1 MSNSIQM
8 DLGSLS
14 SANAYAA
21 QKSSSSSSSSS
32 TSTVDELIRQGYT
45 ISDPDQDLGLDFT
58 DFLQLMVAQ
67 LQNQTIDNATDTTDM
82 LNQLVQMSVVSMM
95 SSVKNSLDTLTVS
108 TTMTYAAS
116 LVGKTVTVG
125 TYDEEGNLQEV
136 VGTVTGTGTYQGV
149 QVIFIDGEMY
159 PLSSIMAVGE
169 LPDIPE
175 EPGEGGE
182 GEGGEGGEGENGGSE
197 TTPEV

>member
-1 MSNSIQM
+1 MQ
-8 DLGSLS
+8 LGLESLS
-14 SANAYAA
+14 ASKAYST
-21 QKSSSSSSSSS
+21 QKSDS
-32 TSTVDELIRQGYT
+32 TTVDDLLKEGYT
-45 ISDPDQDLGLDFT
+45 ISDPNEDLGLDFS

-95 SSVKNSLDTLTVS
+95 SSVKTSLDTLTVS

-125 TYDEEGNLQEV
+125 AYNDEGELEEI
-136 VGTVTGTGTYQGV
+136 VGEVTGTGTYQGT
-149 QVIFIDGEMY
+149 QVIFINGEMY

-169 LPDIPE
+169 LPELPE
-175 EPGEGGE
+175 EPGEGGDS
-182 GEGGEGGEGENGGSE
+182 GEGGEGGEGGGTGEGGEGE
-197 TTPEV
+197 TTPKV

>member
-1 MSNSIQM
+1 
-8 DLGSLS
+8 
-14 SANAYAA
+14 
-21 QKSSSSSSSSS
+21 
-32 TSTVDELIRQGYT
+32 
-45 ISDPDQDLGLDFT
+45 
-58 DFLQLMVAQ
+58 
-67 LQNQTIDNATDTTDM
+67 M

-95 SSVKNSLDTLTVS
+95 SSVKTSLDTLTIS

-125 TYDEEGNLQEV
+125 VYNDEGELEEV
-136 VGTVTGTGTYQGV
+136 VGEVTGTGTYQGT

-169 LPDIPE
+169 LPEVPE
-175 EPGEGGE
+175 EPGEGGDG
-182 GEGGEGGEGENGGSE
+182 GEGGGTGEGGEGE

>member
-1 MSNSIQM
+1 MQ
-8 DLGSLS
+8 LGLESLS
-14 SANAYAA
+14 ASKAYST
-21 QKSSSSSSSSS
+21 QKSDS
-32 TSTVDELIRQGYT
+32 TTVDDLLKEGYT
-45 ISDPDQDLGLDFT
+45 ISDPNEDLGLDFS

-95 SSVKNSLDTLTVS
+95 SSVKTSLDTLTVS

-125 TYDEEGNLQEV
+125 VYNDEGELEEV
-136 VGTVTGTGTYQGV
+136 VGEVTGTGTYQGT
-149 QVIFIDGEMY
+149 QVIFVNGEMY

-169 LPDIPE
+169 LPELPE
-175 EPGEGGE
+175 KPGEGGDGGEGGEGGGTGEGGE
-182 GEGGEGGEGENGGSE
+182 GE
-197 TTPEV
+197 TTPKV

>member
-1 MSNSIQM
+1 MQ
-8 DLGSLS
+8 LGLESLS
-14 SANAYAA
+14 ASKAYST
-21 QKSSSSSSSSS
+21 QKSDS
-32 TSTVDELIRQGYT
+32 TTVDDLLKEGYT
-45 ISDPDQDLGLDFT
+45 ISDPNEDLGLDFS

-95 SSVKNSLDTLTVS
+95 SSVKTSLDTLTVS

-125 TYDEEGNLQEV
+125 AYNDEGELEEV
-136 VGTVTGTGTYQGV
+136 VGEVTGTGTYQGT
-149 QVIFIDGEMY
+149 QVIFVNGEMY

-169 LPDIPE
+169 LPELPE
-175 EPGEGGE
+175 EPGEGGDS
-182 GEGGEGGEGENGGSE
+182 GEGGEGGEGGGTGEGGEGE
-197 TTPEV
+197 TTPKV

>member
-1 MSNSIQM
+1 MQ
-8 DLGSLS
+8 LGLESLS
-14 SANAYAA
+14 ASKAYST
-21 QKSSSSSSSSS
+21 QKSDS
-32 TSTVDELIRQGYT
+32 TTVDDLLKEGYT
-45 ISDPDQDLGLDFT
+45 ISDPNEDLGLDFS

-95 SSVKNSLDTLTVS
+95 SSVKTSLDTLTVS

-125 TYDEEGNLQEV
+125 VYNDEGELEEV
-136 VGTVTGTGTYQGV
+136 VGEVTGTGTYQGT
-149 QVIFIDGEMY
+149 QVIFVNGEMY

-169 LPDIPE
+169 LPELPE
-175 EPGEGGE
+175 EPGEGGDG
-182 GEGGEGGEGENGGSE
+182 GEGGEGGGTGEGGEGE
-197 TTPEV
+197 TTPKV

>member
-1 MSNSIQM
+1 MQ
-8 DLGSLS
+8 LGLESLS
-14 SANAYAA
+14 AGSAYAA
-21 QKSSSSSSSSS
+21 QKSSSG
-32 TSTVDELIRQGYT
+32 STVEELEKQGYT
-45 ISDPDQDLGLDFT
+45 ISNPDEDLGLDFT

-95 SSVKNSLDTLTVS
+95 SSVKTSLDTLTVS

-125 TYDEEGNLQEV
+125 AYNEDGELEEI
-136 VGTVTGTGTYQGV
+136 VGEVTGTGTYQGT
-149 QVIFIDGEMY
+149 QVIFVNGEMY

-169 LPDIPE
+169 LPEVPE
-175 EPGEGGE
+175 GPGEGGDGGEGGGTGEGGE
-182 GEGGEGGEGENGGSE
+182 GE

>member
-1 MSNSIQM
+1 MSSDFMQ
-8 DLGSLS
+8 LGLESLS
-14 SANAYAA
+14 ASKAYST
-21 QKSSSSSSSSS
+21 QKSDS
-32 TSTVDELIRQGYT
+32 TTVDDLLKEGYT
-45 ISDPDQDLGLDFT
+45 ISDPDSDLGLDFS

-95 SSVKNSLDTLTVS
+95 SSVKTSLDTLTIS

-125 TYDEEGNLQEV
+125 VYNDEGELEEV
-136 VGTVTGTGTYQGV
+136 VGEVTGTGTYQGT

-169 LPDIPE
+169 LPELPE

-182 GEGGEGGEGENGGSE
+182 GGEGGGTGEGGEGE

>member
-1 MSNSIQM
+1 MSSDFM
-8 DLGSLS
+8 PLSLDTLQ
-14 SANAYAA
+14 AA
-21 QKSSSSSSSSS
+21 STYSTAKSSDMP
-32 TSTVDELIRQGYT
+32 TAEELEREGYT
-45 ISDPDQDLGLDFT
+45 ISDPENDLGLDFT

-95 SSVKNSLDTLTVS
+95 SSVKTSLDTLTVS

-125 TYDEEGNLQEV
+125 AYNEDGELEEI
-136 VGTVTGTGTYQGV
+136 VGEVTGTGTYQGT
-149 QVIFIDGEMY
+149 QVIFVNGEMY

-169 LPDIPE
+169 LPEVPE
-175 EPGEGGE
+175 EPGEGGDG
-182 GEGGEGGEGENGGSE
+182 GEGSGTGEGGEGE

>member
-1 MSNSIQM
+1 MQ
-8 DLGSLS
+8 LGLESLS
-14 SANAYAA
+14 ASKAYST
-21 QKSSSSSSSSS
+21 QKSDS
-32 TSTVDELIRQGYT
+32 TTVDDLLKEGYT
-45 ISDPDQDLGLDFT
+45 ISDPNEDLGLDFS

-95 SSVKNSLDTLTVS
+95 SSVKTSLDTLTVS

-125 TYDEEGNLQEV
+125 AYNDEGELEEV
-136 VGTVTGTGTYQGV
+136 VGEVTGTGTYQGT
-149 QVIFIDGEMY
+149 QVIFVNGEMY

-169 LPDIPE
+169 LPELPE
-175 EPGEGGE
+175 EPGEGGDS
-182 GEGGEGGEGENGGSE
+182 GEGGEGGGTGEGGEGE
-197 TTPEV
+197 TTPKV

>member
-1 MSNSIQM
+1 MQ
-8 DLGSLS
+8 LGLESLS
-14 SANAYAA
+14 ASKAYST
-21 QKSSSSSSSSS
+21 QKSDS
-32 TSTVDELIRQGYT
+32 TTVDDLLKEGYT
-45 ISDPDQDLGLDFT
+45 ISDPNEDLGLDFS

-95 SSVKNSLDTLTVS
+95 SSVKTSLDTLTVS

-125 TYDEEGNLQEV
+125 VYNDEGELEEV
-136 VGTVTGTGTYQGV
+136 VGEVTGTGTYQGT
-149 QVIFIDGEMY
+149 QVIFVNGEMY

-169 LPDIPE
+169 LPELPE
-175 EPGEGGE
+175 EPGVGGDGGEGGEGGGTGEGGE
-182 GEGGEGGEGENGGSE
+182 GE
-197 TTPEV
+197 TTPKV

>member
-1 MSNSIQM
+1 MQ
-8 DLGSLS
+8 LGLESLS
-14 SANAYAA
+14 ASKAYST
-21 QKSSSSSSSSS
+21 QKSDS
-32 TSTVDELIRQGYT
+32 TTVDDLLKEGYT
-45 ISDPDQDLGLDFT
+45 ISDPNEDLGLDFS

-95 SSVKNSLDTLTVS
+95 SSVKTSLDTLTVS

-125 TYDEEGNLQEV
+125 VYNDEGELEEV
-136 VGTVTGTGTYQGV
+136 VGEVTGTGTYQGT
-149 QVIFIDGEMY
+149 QVIFVNGEMY

-169 LPDIPE
+169 LPELPE

-182 GEGGEGGEGENGGSE
+182 GGGGGDGGGTGAGGVRES
-197 TTPEV
+197 TPKV

>member
-1 MSNSIQM
+1 MQ
-8 DLGSLS
+8 LGLESLS
-14 SANAYAA
+14 AGSAYAA
-21 QKSSSSSSSSS
+21 QKSSSG
-32 TSTVDELIRQGYT
+32 STVAELEKQGYT
-45 ISDPDQDLGLDFT
+45 ISNPDEDLGLDFT

-95 SSVKNSLDTLTVS
+95 SSVKTSLDTLTVS

-125 TYDEEGNLQEV
+125 AYNEDGELEEI
-136 VGTVTGTGTYQGV
+136 VGEVTGTGTYQGT
-149 QVIFIDGEMY
+149 QVIFVNGEMY

-169 LPDIPE
+169 LPEVPE
-175 EPGEGGE
+175 EPGEGGDG
-182 GEGGEGGEGENGGSE
+182 GEGGGTGEGGEGE

>member
-1 MSNSIQM
+1 MQ
-8 DLGSLS
+8 LGLESLS
-14 SANAYAA
+14 AGSAYAA
-21 QKSSSSSSSSS
+21 QKSSSG
-32 TSTVDELIRQGYT
+32 STVEELEKQGYT
-45 ISDPDQDLGLDFT
+45 ISNPDEDLGLDFT

-95 SSVKNSLDTLTVS
+95 SSVKTSLDTLTVS

-125 TYDEEGNLQEV
+125 AYNEDGELEEI
-136 VGTVTGTGTYQGV
+136 VGEVTGTGTYQGT
-149 QVIFIDGEMY
+149 QVIFVNGEMY

-169 LPDIPE
+169 LPEVPE
-175 EPGEGGE
+175 EPGEGGDG
-182 GEGGEGGEGENGGSE
+182 GEGSGTGEGGEGE

>member
-1 MSNSIQM
+1 MSSDFMQ
-8 DLGSLS
+8 LGLESLS
-14 SANAYAA
+14 ASKAYST
-21 QKSSSSSSSSS
+21 QKSDS
-32 TSTVDELIRQGYT
+32 TTVDDLLKEGYT
-45 ISDPDQDLGLDFT
+45 ISDPNEDLGLDFS

-95 SSVKNSLDTLTVS
+95 SSVKTSLDTLTVS

-125 TYDEEGNLQEV
+125 VYNDEGELEEV
-136 VGTVTGTGTYQGV
+136 VGEVTGTGTYQGT
-149 QVIFIDGEMY
+149 QVIFVNGEMY

-169 LPDIPE
+169 LPELPE
-175 EPGEGGE
+175 KPGEGGDGGEGGGTGEGGE
-182 GEGGEGGEGENGGSE
+182 GE
-197 TTPEV
+197 TTPKV

>member
-1 MSNSIQM
+1 MQ
-8 DLGSLS
+8 LGLESLS
-14 SANAYAA
+14 ASKAYST
-21 QKSSSSSSSSS
+21 QKSDS
-32 TSTVDELIRQGYT
+32 TTVDDLLKEGYT
-45 ISDPDQDLGLDFT
+45 ISDPDSDLGLDFS

-95 SSVKNSLDTLTVS
+95 SSVKTSLDTLTIS

-125 TYDEEGNLQEV
+125 VYNDEGELEEV
-136 VGTVTGTGTYQGV
+136 AGEVTGTGTYQGT

-169 LPDIPE
+169 LPELPE

-182 GEGGEGGEGENGGSE
+182 GGGTGEGGEGE

>member
-1 MSNSIQM
+1 MQ
-8 DLGSLS
+8 LGLESLS
-14 SANAYAA
+14 ASKAYST
-21 QKSSSSSSSSS
+21 QKSDS
-32 TSTVDELIRQGYT
+32 TTVDDLLKEGYT
-45 ISDPDQDLGLDFT
+45 ISDPNEDLGLDFS

-95 SSVKNSLDTLTVS
+95 SSVKTSLDTLTVS

-125 TYDEEGNLQEV
+125 VYNDEGELEEV
-136 VGTVTGTGTYQGV
+136 VGEVTGTGTYQGT
-149 QVIFIDGEMY
+149 QVIFVNGEMY

-169 LPDIPE
+169 LPELPE
-175 EPGEGGE
+175 KPGEGGDGGEGGGTGEGGE
-182 GEGGEGGEGENGGSE
+182 GE
-197 TTPEV
+197 TTPKV

>member
-125 TYDEEGNLQEV
+125 TYDEEGELQEV

>member
-1 MSNSIQM
+1 MQM
-8 DLGSLS
+8 GLEALSTTGS
-14 SANAYAA
+14 AYAA
-21 QKSSSSSSSSS
+21 QKSSS
-32 TSTVDELIRQGYT
+32 TGTTAEELEKLGYT
-45 ISDPDQDLGLDFT
+45 ISDPDEDLGLDFT

-125 TYDEEGNLQEV
+125 TYNEEGKLEEV
-136 VGTVTGTGTYQGV
+136 VGQVTGTGTYQGT
-149 QVIFIDGEMY
+149 QVIFVNGEMY

-175 EPGEGGE
+175 EGTDGSTEGGDQND
-182 GEGGEGGEGENGGSE
+182 GEQTGE

>member
-1 MSNSIQM
+1 MQ
-8 DLGSLS
+8 LGLESLS
-14 SANAYAA
+14 ASKAYST
-21 QKSSSSSSSSS
+21 QKSDS
-32 TSTVDELIRQGYT
+32 TTVDDLLKEGYT
-45 ISDPDQDLGLDFT
+45 ISDPNEDLGLDFS

-95 SSVKNSLDTLTVS
+95 SSVKTSLDTLTVS

-125 TYDEEGNLQEV
+125 AYNDEGELEEI
-136 VGTVTGTGTYQGV
+136 VGEVTGTGTYQGT
-149 QVIFIDGEMY
+149 QVIFVNGEMY

-169 LPDIPE
+169 LPELPE
-175 EPGEGGE
+175 EPGEGGDS
-182 GEGGEGGEGENGGSE
+182 GEGGEGGEGGGTGEGGEGE
-197 TTPEV
+197 TTPKV

>member
-1 MSNSIQM
+1 MSSDFMQ
-8 DLGSLS
+8 LGLESLS
-14 SANAYAA
+14 AGSAYAA
-21 QKSSSSSSSSS
+21 QKSSSG
-32 TSTVDELIRQGYT
+32 STVEELEKQGYT
-45 ISDPDQDLGLDFT
+45 ISNPDEDLGLDFT

-95 SSVKNSLDTLTVS
+95 SSVKTSLDTLTVS

-125 TYDEEGNLQEV
+125 AYNEDGELEEI
-136 VGTVTGTGTYQGV
+136 VGEVTGTGTYQGT
-149 QVIFIDGEMY
+149 QVIFVNGEMY

-169 LPDIPE
+169 LPEVPE
-175 EPGEGGE
+175 EPGEGGDG
-182 GEGGEGGEGENGGSE
+182 GEGGGTGEGGEGE

>member
-1 MSNSIQM
+1 MQ
-8 DLGSLS
+8 LWLESLS
-14 SANAYAA
+14 ASKAYST
-21 QKSSSSSSSSS
+21 QKSDS
-32 TSTVDELIRQGYT
+32 TTVDDLLKEGYT
-45 ISDPDQDLGLDFT
+45 ISDPNEDLGLDFS

-95 SSVKNSLDTLTVS
+95 SSVKTSLDTLTVS

-125 TYDEEGNLQEV
+125 VYNDEGELEEV
-136 VGTVTGTGTYQGV
+136 VGEVTGTGTYQGT
-149 QVIFIDGEMY
+149 QVIFVNGEMY

-169 LPDIPE
+169 LPELPE
-175 EPGEGGE
+175 KPGEGGDGGEGGGTGEGGE
-182 GEGGEGGEGENGGSE
+182 GE
-197 TTPEV
+197 TTPKV

>member
-1 MSNSIQM
+1 MQLG
-8 DLGSLS
+8 LGSLS
-14 SANAYAA
+14 ASKAYST
-21 QKSSSSSSSSS
+21 QKSDS
-32 TSTVDELIRQGYT
+32 TTVDDLLKEGYT
-45 ISDPDQDLGLDFT
+45 ISDPNEDLGLDFS

-95 SSVKNSLDTLTVS
+95 SSVKTSLDTLTVS

-125 TYDEEGNLQEV
+125 VYNDEGELEEV
-136 VGTVTGTGTYQGV
+136 VGEVTGTGTYQGT
-149 QVIFIDGEMY
+149 QVIFINGEMY

-169 LPDIPE
+169 LPELPE
-175 EPGEGGE
+175 EPGEGGDS
-182 GEGGEGGEGENGGSE
+182 GEGGEGGEGGGTGEGGEGE
-197 TTPEV
+197 TTPKV

>member
-1 MSNSIQM
+1 MQ
-8 DLGSLS
+8 LGLESLS
-14 SANAYAA
+14 ASKAYSM
-21 QKSSSSSSSSS
+21 QKSDG
-32 TSTVDELIRQGYT
+32 TTVDDLLKEGYT
-45 ISDPDQDLGLDFT
+45 ISDPDSDLGLDFS

-95 SSVKNSLDTLTVS
+95 SSVKTSLDTLTVS

-125 TYDEEGNLQEV
+125 AYNEDGELEEI
-136 VGTVTGTGTYQGV
+136 VGEVTGTGTYQGT
-149 QVIFIDGEMY
+149 QVIFVNGEMY

-169 LPDIPE
+169 LPEVPE

-182 GEGGEGGEGENGGSE
+182 GGEGGGTGEGGEGE

>member
-1 MSNSIQM
+1 MQ
-8 DLGSLS
+8 LGLESLS
-14 SANAYAA
+14 ASKAYST
-21 QKSSSSSSSSS
+21 QKSDS
-32 TSTVDELIRQGYT
+32 TTVDDLLKEGYT
-45 ISDPDQDLGLDFT
+45 ISDPDSDLGLDFS

-95 SSVKNSLDTLTVS
+95 SSVKTSLDTLTVS

-125 TYDEEGNLQEV
+125 AYNDEGELEEI
-136 VGTVTGTGTYQGV
+136 VGEVTGTGTYQGT
-149 QVIFIDGEMY
+149 QVIFINGEMY

-169 LPDIPE
+169 LPELPE
-175 EPGEGGE
+175 EPGEGGDG
-182 GEGGEGGEGENGGSE
+182 GEGGEGGGTGEGGEGE
-197 TTPEV
+197 TTPKV

>member
-21 QKSSSSSSSSS
+21 QKSSSSSS

-125 TYDEEGNLQEV
+125 TYDEEGELQEV

>member
-1 MSNSIQM
+1 MQ
-8 DLGSLS
+8 LGLESLS
-14 SANAYAA
+14 ASKAYST
-21 QKSSSSSSSSS
+21 QKSDS
-32 TSTVDELIRQGYT
+32 TTVDDLLKEGYT
-45 ISDPDQDLGLDFT
+45 ISDPNEDLGLDFS

-95 SSVKNSLDTLTVS
+95 SSVKTSLDTLTVS

-125 TYDEEGNLQEV
+125 VYNDEGELEEV
-136 VGTVTGTGTYQGV
+136 VGEVTGTGTYQGT
-149 QVIFIDGEMY
+149 QVIFINGEMY

-169 LPDIPE
+169 LPELPE
-175 EPGEGGE
+175 EPGEGGDS
-182 GEGGEGGEGENGGSE
+182 GEGGEGGEGGGTGEGGEGE
-197 TTPEV
+197 TTPKV

>member
-21 QKSSSSSSSSS
+21 QKSSSSSS

-125 TYDEEGNLQEV
+125 TYDEEGELQEV

-182 GEGGEGGEGENGGSE
+182 GGEGENGGSE

>member
-1 MSNSIQM
+1 MQ
-8 DLGSLS
+8 LGLESLS
-14 SANAYAA
+14 ASKAYST
-21 QKSSSSSSSSS
+21 QKSDS
-32 TSTVDELIRQGYT
+32 TTVDDLLKEGYT
-45 ISDPDQDLGLDFT
+45 ISDPNEDLGLDFS

-95 SSVKNSLDTLTVS
+95 SSVKTSLDTLTVS

-125 TYDEEGNLQEV
+125 VYNDEGELEEV
-136 VGTVTGTGTYQGV
+136 VGEVTGTGTYQGT
-149 QVIFIDGEMY
+149 QVIFINGEMY

-169 LPDIPE
+169 LPELPE
-175 EPGEGGE
+175 EPGEGGDS
-182 GEGGEGGEGENGGSE
+182 GEGGEGGGTGEGGEGE
-197 TTPEV
+197 TTPKV

>member
-1 MSNSIQM
+1 MQ
-8 DLGSLS
+8 LGLESLS
-14 SANAYAA
+14 ASKAYST
-21 QKSSSSSSSSS
+21 QKSDS
-32 TSTVDELIRQGYT
+32 TTVDDLLKEGYT
-45 ISDPDQDLGLDFT
+45 ISDPNEDLGLDFS

-95 SSVKNSLDTLTVS
+95 SSVKTSLDTLTVS

-125 TYDEEGNLQEV
+125 VYSDEGELEEV
-136 VGTVTGTGTYQGV
+136 VGEVTGTGTYQGT
-149 QVIFIDGEMY
+149 QVIFVNGEMY

-169 LPDIPE
+169 LPELPE
-175 EPGEGGE
+175 EPGEGGDG
-182 GEGGEGGEGENGGSE
+182 GEGGEGGGTGEGGEGE
-197 TTPEV
+197 TTPKV

>member
-1 MSNSIQM
+1 MQPG
-8 DLGSLS
+8 LVPLS
-14 SANAYAA
+14 ASKACPT
-21 QKSSSSSSSSS
+21 QRGDS
-32 TSTVDELIRQGYT
+32 TTVDDLLKEGYT
-45 ISDPDQDLGLDFT
+45 ISDPNEDLGLDFS

-95 SSVKNSLDTLTVS
+95 SSVKTSLDTLTVS

-125 TYDEEGNLQEV
+125 VYNDEGELEEI
-136 VGTVTGTGTYQGV
+136 VGEVTGTGTYQGT
-149 QVIFIDGEMY
+149 QVIFINGEMY

-169 LPDIPE
+169 LPELPE
-175 EPGEGGE
+175 EPGEGGDS
-182 GEGGEGGEGENGGSE
+182 GEGGEGGGTGEGGEGE
-197 TTPEV
+197 TTPKV

>member
-1 MSNSIQM
+1 MQ
-8 DLGSLS
+8 LGLESLS
-14 SANAYAA
+14 ASKAYST
-21 QKSSSSSSSSS
+21 QKSDS
-32 TSTVDELIRQGYT
+32 TTVDDLLKEGYT
-45 ISDPDQDLGLDFT
+45 ISDPNEDLGLDFS

-95 SSVKNSLDTLTVS
+95 SSVKTSLDTLTVS

-125 TYDEEGNLQEV
+125 VYNDEGELEEI
-136 VGTVTGTGTYQGV
+136 VGEVTGTGTYQGT
-149 QVIFIDGEMY
+149 QVIFINGEMY

-169 LPDIPE
+169 LPELPE
-175 EPGEGGE
+175 EPGEGGDS
-182 GEGGEGGEGENGGSE
+182 GEGGEGGGTGEGGEGE
-197 TTPEV
+197 TTPKV

>member
-1 MSNSIQM
+1 MQ
-8 DLGSLS
+8 LGLESLS
-14 SANAYAA
+14 ASKAYST
-21 QKSSSSSSSSS
+21 QKSDS
-32 TSTVDELIRQGYT
+32 TTVDDLLKEGYT
-45 ISDPDQDLGLDFT
+45 ISDPNEDLGLDFS

-95 SSVKNSLDTLTVS
+95 SSVKTSLDTLTVS

-125 TYDEEGNLQEV
+125 AYNDEGELEEV
-136 VGTVTGTGTYQGV
+136 VGEVTGTGTYQGT
-149 QVIFIDGEMY
+149 QVIFINGEMY

-169 LPDIPE
+169 LPELPE
-175 EPGEGGE
+175 EPGEGGDS
-182 GEGGEGGEGENGGSE
+182 GEGGEGGEGGGTGEGGEGE
-197 TTPEV
+197 TTPKV

>member
-1 MSNSIQM
+1 MQ
-8 DLGSLS
+8 LGLESLS
-14 SANAYAA
+14 ASKAYST
-21 QKSSSSSSSSS
+21 QKSDS
-32 TSTVDELIRQGYT
+32 TTVDDLLKEGYT
-45 ISDPDQDLGLDFT
+45 ISDPNEDLGLDFS

-95 SSVKNSLDTLTVS
+95 SSVKTSLDTLTVS

-125 TYDEEGNLQEV
+125 AYNDEGELEEI
-136 VGTVTGTGTYQGV
+136 VGEVTGTGTYQGT
-149 QVIFIDGEMY
+149 QVIFINGEMY

-169 LPDIPE
+169 LPELPE
-175 EPGEGGE
+175 EPGEGGDG
-182 GEGGEGGEGENGGSE
+182 GEGGEGGGTGEGGEGE
-197 TTPEV
+197 TTPKV

>member
-1 MSNSIQM
+1 MQ
-8 DLGSLS
+8 LGLESLS
-14 SANAYAA
+14 ASKAYST
-21 QKSSSSSSSSS
+21 QKSDS
-32 TSTVDELIRQGYT
+32 TTVDDLLKEGYT
-45 ISDPDQDLGLDFT
+45 ISDPDSDLGLDFS

-95 SSVKNSLDTLTVS
+95 SSVKTSLDTLTIS

-125 TYDEEGNLQEV
+125 AYNEDGELEEI
-136 VGTVTGTGTYQGV
+136 VGEVTGTGTYQGT
-149 QVIFIDGEMY
+149 QVIFVNGEMY

-169 LPDIPE
+169 LPEVPE
-175 EPGEGGE
+175 EPGEGGDG
-182 GEGGEGGEGENGGSE
+182 GEGGGTGEGGEGE

>member
-1 MSNSIQM
+1 MQ
-8 DLGSLS
+8 LGLESLS
-14 SANAYAA
+14 AGSAYAA
-21 QKSSSSSSSSS
+21 QKSSSG
-32 TSTVDELIRQGYT
+32 STVEELEKQGYT
-45 ISDPDQDLGLDFT
+45 ISNPDEDLGLDFT

-95 SSVKNSLDTLTVS
+95 SSVKTSLDTLTVS

-125 TYDEEGNLQEV
+125 AYNEDGELEEI
-136 VGTVTGTGTYQGV
+136 VGEVTGTGTYQGT

-169 LPDIPE
+169 LPELPE

-182 GEGGEGGEGENGGSE
+182 GGEGGGTGEGGEGE

>member
-182 GEGGEGGEGENGGSE
+182 GENGGSE

>member
-1 MSNSIQM
+1 MQ
-8 DLGSLS
+8 LGLESLS
-14 SANAYAA
+14 AGSAYAA
-21 QKSSSSSSSSS
+21 QKSSSG
-32 TSTVDELIRQGYT
+32 STVEELEKQGYT
-45 ISDPDQDLGLDFT
+45 ISNPDEDLGLDFT

-95 SSVKNSLDTLTVS
+95 SSVKTSLDTLTVS

-125 TYDEEGNLQEV
+125 AYNEDGELEEI
-136 VGTVTGTGTYQGV
+136 VGEVTGTGTYQGT
-149 QVIFIDGEMY
+149 QVIFVNGEMY

-169 LPDIPE
+169 LPEVPE
-175 EPGEGGE
+175 EPGEGGDG
-182 GEGGEGGEGENGGSE
+182 GEGGGTGEGGEGE